1 VTRSG
6 DLFSSGVVQGG
17 THGAATLI
25 ELQAAVDEARTRLET
40 ASHNLDRARFNV
52 STAVQAQTDA
62 MTVVSHALDRLHE
75 SDANMAAIAEQLSA
89 LQSVVRSATG
99 EADRIAGAIDSATK
113 AREDDLRVVN
123 ELDGR
128 LKTAQSDTVDEDSL
142 SESHRDHLQATL
154 EAVRQQEL
162 DARLTVRTGEE
173 RLLALTT
180 QAEQLERAATLERTA
195 RARAIELREQ
205 RKREAHVAGAVV
217 VAAESA
223 LAVLANSVS
232 AAQRQ
237 REFAATAKTEQEG
250 EVRSVRDR
258 IRELTSNLEV
268 LTDTVHRDEVARAE
282 QRLRIEAL
290 ENRSVEEYGV
300 SPDDLLAEYGPSVM
314 VPPSPPAP
322 GDDIDEDNEPQPYPY
337 DRAQQESRLAS
348 AERSLA
354 LLGKVNP
361 LALEEFSA
369 LEDRHKFLG
378 EQLEDLRKSRAD
390 LISVIEDVDRR
401 VQTVFA
407 EAFAD
412 TEKEF
417 KSLFPRLFPDGE
429 ARMRLT
435 DPDDLLN
442 SGVEIEA
449 RPPGKNFR
457 RLSLLS
463 GGEQS
468 LTAVAFLV
476 ALFKARP
483 SPFYILDEVE
493 AALDEVN
500 MFRLLGI
507 LTDLRANSQLI
518 IITHQKHTMEIAD
531 ALYGVSMRGD
541 GVTHVIS
548 QKIALDD
555 QIDAPD
561 DSDLVE
567 QS

>member
-1 VTRSG
+1 
-6 DLFSSGVVQGG
+6 
-17 THGAATLI
+17 
-25 ELQAAVDEARTRLET
+25 
-40 ASHNLDRARFNV
+40 
-52 STAVQAQTDA
+52 
-62 MTVVSHALDRLHE
+62 
-75 SDANMAAIAEQLSA
+75 
-89 LQSVVRSATG
+89 
-99 EADRIAGAIDSATK
+99 
-113 AREDDLRVVN
+113 
-123 ELDGR
+123 
-128 LKTAQSDTVDEDSL
+128 
-142 SESHRDHLQATL
+142 
-154 EAVRQQEL
+154 
-162 DARLTVRTGEE
+162 
-173 RLLALTT
+173 
-180 QAEQLERAATLERTA
+180 
-195 RARAIELREQ
+195 
-205 RKREAHVAGAVV
+205 
-217 VAAESA
+217 
-223 LAVLANSVS
+223 
-232 AAQRQ
+232 
-237 REFAATAKTEQEG
+237 
-250 EVRSVRDR
+250 
-258 IRELTSNLEV
+258 V